1 MPFLEMVKK
10 LTFNR
15 TLGYVFI
22 LALLAGAYAYIP
34 YWLET
39 ATPGVNKIPSQF
51 HAALSLVLGWL
62 LVFRT
67 NTAYSR
73 WWEARTLW
81 GALVNASRNLMMK
94 LVNLGKLPAED
105 LHHAHLLLI
114 AFPIALRCHLRNEN
128 ETLLPSHV
136 KNMAKGANHIPLA
149 IVQQLYEIVG
159 RAKRNQIIDGDE
171 LRVIDAE
178 LLRLMDICGGCE
190 RILKTR
196 IVRSYRVFARQC
208 VLIFLGTLPWGVA
221 KDFGLWS
228 LPLTFIS
235 AYFMLGLETVAEHVE
250 EPFGYDE
257 DDLDLDSLC
266 DTIGE
271 SVNEV
276 FHRAEAYRVEST

>member
-1 MPFLEMVKK
+1 M
-10 LTFNR
+10 
-15 TLGYVFI
+15 
-22 LALLAGAYAYIP
+22 
-34 YWLET
+34 
-39 ATPGVNKIPSQF
+39 
-51 HAALSLVLGWL
+51 LGWL

-81 GALVNASRNLMMK
+81 GALVNASRNLALK
-94 LVNLGKLPAED
+94 FVCIGSISPAERQR
-105 LHHAHLLLI
+105 AHELLA
-114 AFPIALRCHLRNEN
+114 AFPVALKCHLRSEN
-128 ETLLPSHV
+128 ATLLPV
-136 KNMAKGANHIPLA
+136 NIRQMAEGDHHIPLS
-149 IVQQLYEIVG
+149 IVHQLYSILG
-159 RAKRNQIIDGDE
+159 RAKQQRQLDGDE
-171 LRVIDAE
+171 LRVLDAE

-221 KDFGLWS
+221 KDFGLWA

-257 DDLDLDSLC
+257 DDLDLESLC
-266 DTIGE
+266 DTIKE
-271 SVNEV
+271 SVQQV
-276 FHRAEAYRVEST
+276 FETNAAHQP